1 MQYLKDLGFTDSVA
15 DAFDIQYS
23 IGGGNMRA
31 STVEMASAYSMMANG
46 GTHIEAH
53 TVRRVVIRDTNEVY
67 RSDPQTNQV
76 ISEGAA
82 YMISNLLEKVVSGGY
97 YTFNYILDGDG
108 SYPVYGKSGTTD
120 WGDSGLQY
128 GIPETAMKDE
138 WAIAYT
144 SEYSV
149 AVWTGYTDTG
159 IENGYYI
166 TQDVLNQA
174 IASHAARAMLD
185 QISDNPTDIAR
196 PDTVVE
202 KASRDGGYI
211 LSEYYNTEE
220 SRDHRTGQPHKTEQ
234 RLLFLKR

>member
-1 MQYLKDLGFTDSVA
+1 
-15 DAFDIQYS
+15 
-23 IGGGNMRA
+23 
-31 STVEMASAYSMMANG
+31 
-46 GTHIEAH
+46 
-53 TVRRVVIRDTNEVY
+53 
-67 RSDPQTNQV
+67 
-76 ISEGAA
+76 
-82 YMISNLLEKVVSGGY
+82 
-97 YTFNYILDGDG
+97 
-108 SYPVYGKSGTTD
+108 
-120 WGDSGLQY
+120 
-128 GIPETAMKDE
+128 MKDE

-174 IASHAARAMLD
+174 IASHSARAMLD
-185 QISDNPTDIAR
+185 EISENPTDIAR

-220 SRDHRTGQPHKTEQ
+220 SRTTGLESRTRATSGSSSSSDDEDLDARCAADPTSDPSCPGYEEAMEQQSDLETRCAADPTSDPSCPGYDEAIQQQQQQEQERAACDAQGGVYINGECILSSSGGNEDDSSDSDTEDTSWW
-234 RLLFLKR
+234 